1 MSDII
6 QAVQGDQKLATDSAS
21 DKIIVDVVTTSEK
34 KFAEFSGNKN
44 LREILNTLEKIEE
57 QQAPGTAEV
66 VAEKRRTIAK
76 G

>member
-6 QAVQGDQKLATDSAS
+6 QAVQGDQRLATDSAE

-44 LREILNTLEKIEE
+44 LREILDTLEQIEE
-57 QQAPGTAEV
+57 KTTA
-66 VAEKRRTIAK
+66 
-76 G
+76 